1 LKLLKNPKI
10 TVKVEPAASDGS
22 LLLTLKSEHP
32 ALWVRLEIDNANLP
46 PLATDGHDL
55 PRLTGASAPGNSPS
69 AGVEAA
75 ATERCNH
82 KPGKEDMVPFEDNF
96 FNFYLRGPVTVLY
109 RGKLSGAVVRSAL
122 KVAAVNM
129 TWDP

>member
-1 LKLLKNPKI
+1 
-10 TVKVEPAASDGS
+10 VEPAASDGS

-32 ALWVRLEIDNANLP
+32 ALWVRLEIDDAKLP

-55 PRLTGASAPGNSPS
+55 PKLTGASARGKSPG

-75 ATERCNH
+75 ATERGNH
-82 KPGKEDMVPFEDNF
+82 KPGKEDIVPFEDNF
-96 FNFYLRGPVTVLY
+96 FHLDGRDPVTVLY
-109 RGKLSGAVVRSAL
+109 RGKLSGEVVRSAL
-122 KVAAVNM
+122 KVTAVNM